1 MYVTPAQ
8 KKALQAIGE
17 RRAVKLHLG
26 TLASLKSRGWIQLAL
41 NDAPMAMA
49 ISYDLTQLGQQALD
63 PHATSK
69 AANKKATSPIGLE
82 AETCEECGGSGRMLV
97 LDEQELSDPC
107 PWCQGSGRIS
117 SMLTAN
123 TWRDLV

>member
-8 KKALQAIGE
+8 KKALQTIQE

-49 ISYDLTQLGQQALD
+49 ISYDLTRLGQQALD

-82 AETCEECGGSGRMLV
+82 AETCEECGGSGRLLV
-97 LDEQELSDPC
+97 LDEQGLSDPC

-117 SMLTAN
+117 SMLPTH
-123 TWRDLV
+123 TWRDLA